1 MQIND
6 VVMVFNG
13 KAAGMYCEVVGVT
26 EKRIS
31 VKSRML
37 DKPVH
42 ISKKNY
48 IKMVGDNLPQLLE
61 RCYV

>member
-1 MQIND
+1 MQIGD

-13 KAAGMYCEVVGVT
+13 KASGMYCEVVGVT

-31 VKSRML
+31 VKSRLL

-48 IKMVGDNLPQLLE
+48 ITMVGENPPQLLE

>member
-1 MQIND
+1 MQIGD
-6 VVMVFNG
+6 VVMVFGG
-13 KAAGMYCEVVGVT
+13 KAGGMYCQVVGVT

-31 VKSRML
+31 VKSRVL

>member
-6 VVMVFNG
+6 VVMVFSG
-13 KAAGMYCEVVGVT
+13 KAGGMYCKVVGIT
-26 EKRIS
+26 DKRIQVRSKMMEKS
-31 VKSRML
+31 VS
-37 DKPVH
+37 
-42 ISKKNY
+42 ISSKNY